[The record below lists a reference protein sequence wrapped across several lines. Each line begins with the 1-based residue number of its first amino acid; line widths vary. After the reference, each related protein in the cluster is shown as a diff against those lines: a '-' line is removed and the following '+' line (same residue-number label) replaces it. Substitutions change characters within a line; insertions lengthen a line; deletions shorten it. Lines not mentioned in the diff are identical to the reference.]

1 MTFKGY
7 YTDELPSYYSTM
19 YLDGYTPAQILYAR
33 HQSMYEELVQDAD
46 TEDYEIHITSEVK
59 MK

>member
-19 YLDGYTPAQILYAR
+19 YLDGYTPAQILEAR
-33 HQSMYEELVQDAD
+33 HQSMYEELTQDAD
-46 TEDYEIHITSEVK
+46 TEGYEVHITSEVRLK
-59 MK
+59 

>member
-19 YLDGYTPAQILYAR
+19 YLDGYTPAQILEAR
-33 HQSMYEELVQDAD
+33 HKSMYDGLSQEAD
-46 TEDYEIHITSEVK
+46 TEGYEIHITSEVK